1 MKVSDEIIKILDFIG
16 EKFGVAIDWTDST
29 IISYIEQLFQKFV
42 RYEIATSII
51 WISIA
56 VICFMFSLKIIK
68 NIYPKSKEILMI
80 CHRDYTVDETLII
93 ISFILLILLSLGV
106 ICIGIYQIF
115 DIVECI
121 TFPEKAIYEYIMSV
135 IETTS

>member
-1 MKVSDEIIKILDFIG
+1 MKVSDEIIKILDFVG

-29 IISYIEQLFQKFV
+29 FIPYIEQLFQKFV

-56 VICFMFSLKIIK
+56 VICFMFSLKIIR
-68 NIYPKSKEILMI
+68 NIYQKSKEILKI
-80 CHRDYTVDETLII
+80 CHRDYTFDESVII
-93 ISFILLILLSLGV
+93 ILFILLILVMIAV
-106 ICIGIYQIF
+106 ICIAIYQIF

-121 TFPEKAIYEYIMSV
+121 TFPEKAIYEYIMNV